1 MLSWVTRSGL
11 PLGAIAIS
19 SALLFR
25 TAWVVLPPFS
35 ERTFRWVVVAP
46 ELSLR
51 WLTLGILT
59 LLFSALTWR
68 FSWLGGVATLL
79 SLLTVVVCALPLVQF
94 AATHAQMEAAMQQG
108 LGSDYWQQITPEMRA
123 KVRSQPLDIGRSLQR
138 LPLASN
144 VRAQRGIPFAETANT
159 GLRLNLYRGSLSG
172 NQATVIVIHGG
183 GWEGGSPSS
192 DEFLSYY
199 LAAQGYTVISITYR
213 FAPKYRFPTQLEDV
227 QTALAA
233 IRQRADEW
241 GVDIDRVALLG
252 RSAGAHLALLAAYQ
266 PNSLLIRAVVNYYG
280 VTDLTRTYW
289 ERPSPNIFQI
299 HQLVAHFLGGTPDE
313 IPDIYREASPTT
325 YVRPNLPPTLMIYGG
340 SDTVVLPQ
348 FGRDFAQQ
356 LREADN
362 RVVYLELPWAEHAFD
377 VIPNG
382 LGTQLATY
390 YTERFLAWVFSHP
403 PAHSSSLPEIQL

>member
-1 MLSWVTRSGL
+1 MLSWVTRYGL

-25 TAWVVLPPFS
+25 TAWVMLPPFS

-51 WLTLGILT
+51 WLMLGILT
-59 LLFSALTWR
+59 LLFSGLTWR

-79 SLLTVVVCALPLVQF
+79 SLLTVAFCALPLVQF
-94 AATHAQMEAAMQQG
+94 ATTHTQMEAAMQQG
-108 LGSDYWQQITPEMRA
+108 LRPDYWQQIAPEMRA
-123 KVRSQPLDIGRSLQR
+123 NMRSQPLQVGRSLR
-138 LPLASN
+138 GIPLADN
-144 VRAQRGIPFAETANT
+144 VRVQRGIPFAEAANT

-172 NQATVIVIHGG
+172 PRATIIVIHGG
-183 GWEGGSPSS
+183 GWEGGSPSN

-227 QTALAA
+227 RAALTA

-241 GVDIDRVALLG
+241 DVDINRVVLLG
-252 RSAGAHLALLAAYQ
+252 RSAGAHLAMLVAYQ
-266 PNSLLIRAVVNYYG
+266 PNPLPIRAVVNYYG
-280 VTDLTRTYW
+280 VTDLTRSYR
-289 ERPSPNIFQI
+289 ERPNPNIFQI

-313 IPDIYREASPTT
+313 IPDIYQQASPTT
-325 YVRPNLPPTLMIYGG
+325 YVRPGLPPTLMIYGG

-356 LREADN
+356 LRDAGN

-377 VIPNG
+377 VVPNG
-382 LGTQLATY
+382 LGAQLATY
-390 YTERFLAWVFSHP
+390 YTERFLAWVFSHS
-403 PAHSSSLPEIQL
+403 PADSLRLP